1 MTKNRIR
8 QLSRTLYFLYLFI
21 CGVAVGATAEAQ
33 QLIVNA
39 DVQER
44 NLPQPALRAVFGMR
58 LLEWSDG
65 KPIKVY
71 VLPND
76 NPLHAEFTKKFLNI
90 LPHQLKRAWELLV
103 FSGTGQ
109 APTEVSSP
117 KEMLEK
123 ISSTPGA
130 IGYLPENYPLKGEA
144 HEKVRTLEVR

>member
-1 MTKNRIR
+1 MMRGWIGVLPKTLFLL
-8 QLSRTLYFLYLFI
+8 QLFSLGIGTSFT
-21 CGVAVGATAEAQ
+21 VEAQ
-33 QLIVNA
+33 EVIVSS

-58 LLEWSDG
+58 MLEWSNG
-65 KPIKVY
+65 KSIKVY

-76 NPLHAEFTKKFLNI
+76 HPLHTEFTKKFLNM
-90 LPHQLKRAWELLV
+90 LPHQLKRAWDLLV

-123 ISSTPGA
+123 VGSTPGA
-130 IGYLPENYPLKGEA
+130 IGYLPENYPIKGEA
-144 HEKVRTLEVR
+144 NEKVHVLEVR